1 MPNPSID
8 PASAGRPA
16 QDTAAGAV
24 NIGLPLTILMFVV
37 YAGFILLGTFAPA
50 VLAVPVLSG
59 GTTTWAFVYGLFVI
73 ALGVVLTG
81 IYVLLAN
88 RRG

>member
-1 MPNPSID
+1 MSHPSHD
-8 PASAGRPA
+8 PLIAGKPA
-16 QDTAAGAV
+16 ETAGIGAV
-24 NIGLPLTILMFVV
+24 NVGLPLTLLLIVV
-37 YAGFILLGTFAPA
+37 YGGFILLGTFAPQ
-50 VLAVPVLSG
+50 VLAVPVFKG
-59 GTTTWAFVYGLFVI
+59 GTTTWAFAYGIFVI

>member
-1 MPNPSID
+1 MSVPPREPFS
-8 PASAGRPA
+8 RK
-16 QDTAAGAV
+16 TAASTAPVGAV
-24 NIGLPLTILMFVV
+24 SIGLPLTLLLMAV
-37 YAGFILLGTFAPA
+37 YFGFIGLGTFAPA
-50 VLAVPVLSG
+50 LLAVPVFKG
-59 GTTTWAFVYGLFVI
+59 GTTTWAFAYGLFII